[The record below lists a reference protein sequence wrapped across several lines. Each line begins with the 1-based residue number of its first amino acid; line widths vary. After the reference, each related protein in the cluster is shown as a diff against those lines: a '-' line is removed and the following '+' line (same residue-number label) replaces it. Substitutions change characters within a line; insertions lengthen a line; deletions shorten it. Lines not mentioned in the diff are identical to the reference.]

1 MVGPFRQRRNPRGVV
16 VGDDTFSVPVVG
28 TMHHQMT
35 LAALSAARTVRGH
48 GHYCAALLTVAPDS
62 LRDTRAVVVSISG
75 LEVGHL
81 ESEHAESFEYALA
94 PTGYTDA
101 ACEAEIVVGWKSYS
115 DRGYVGVRLNA
126 RLPFHVVAPDA
137 YPPKRGTPSPKERIG

>member
-81 ESEHAESFEYALA
+81 ESEHANHLSTRLRLQAI
-94 PTGYTDA
+94 PTLP
-101 ACEAEIVVGWKSYS
+101 
-115 DRGYVGVRLNA
+115 VRQ
-126 RLPFHVVAPDA
+126 
-137 YPPKRGTPSPKERIG
+137 K

>member
-1 MVGPFRQRRNPRGVV
+1 MIELFRQRISFRGVL
-16 VGDDTFSVPVVG
+16 VGDDTFSVPVIG

-48 GHYCAALLTVAPDS
+48 GRYCAALLTVAANS

-81 ESEHAESFEYALA
+81 ESEHAQPFEFALA
-94 PTGYTDA
+94 PAGYKDA
-101 ACEAEIVVGWKSYS
+101 ACEAEIVAGWKSYS

-126 RLPFHVVAPDA
+126 KLPFEVVSPDA
-137 YPPKRGTPSPKERIG
+137 YLA

>member
-101 ACEAEIVVGWKSYS
+101 ACE
-115 DRGYVGVRLNA
+115 DRNSSRMEELQRPWVCWG
-126 RLPFHVVAPDA
+126 
-137 YPPKRGTPSPKERIG
+137 SPQCQTAVSRSSAGCISA

>member
-1 MVGPFRQRRNPRGVV
+1 MVGPFHQLKTARGVV
-16 VGDDTFSVPVVG
+16 VGDNTFSVPVVG

-35 LAALSAARTVRGH
+35 LGALSAARTVRGH

-81 ESEHAESFEYALA
+81 ESEHAQSFEYALA

-101 ACEAEIVVGWKSYS
+101 ACEAEIVAGWKSFS

-126 RLPFHVVAPDA
+126 RLPFQLVSPDA
-137 YPPKRGTPSPKERIG
+137 YSPKRERLLPKDV